1 MSKIR
6 LKKQLTDRQREIF
19 DFIASFISEI
29 GYPPT
34 LREIGERF
42 RISEK
47 ASYDHVNRLVRKGYI
62 EYEYYKPRTL
72 RLTPLSRMFSFAA
85 PSGLK
90 HLGIQAGDV
99 LTVSPADVLPVAG
112 DLVLTSQG
120 RIAAFQNG
128 QQILGKV
135 IGLSRPL

>member
-6 LKKQLTDRQREIF
+6 LKNQLTDRQREIF
-19 DFIASFISEI
+19 NFIASFISEI

-47 ASYDHVNRLVRKGYI
+47 ASYDHVNCLVRKGYI

-72 RLTPLSRMFSFAA
+72 RLTPLSRMFSLPA
-85 PSGLK
+85 PSEEK
-90 HLGIQAGDV
+90 HLGIRVGDV
-99 LTVSPADVLPVAG
+99 LTVSPDVLPVAG
-112 DLVLTSQG
+112 DPILTPQG